1 MNRLNTLV
9 FLYYRLLLVNNLL
22 FSFMIGIVFYLFIA
36 KSYLFLFVLAKLI
49 GFAGATGHYYYMQAD
64 SFYYYRNAGI
74 SIRRLYAYS
83 LLIDI
88 VIFVLLLSALSLIKI
103 CLHLH

>member
-22 FSFMIGIVFYLFIA
+22 FSFMIGIVFYLFVD
-36 KSYLFLFVLAKLI
+36 KFYLFLFVLAKFI

-64 SFYYYRNAGI
+64 SYYYYRNAGI
-74 SIRRLYAYS
+74 SIRRLYTYS

-88 VIFVLLLSALSLIKI
+88 VIFILLLSTLSLIKI